1 MTTAALLI
9 TSRQE
14 LVLYQELW
22 AVYGRLAAGLA
33 DPQTDVT
40 GVADDGARAAAVTAA
55 LRELGLTLAP
65 HRASRDALHEDVT
78 AVWRESA
85 ILAAAA
91 AETNRRLQAAARQR
105 QQVVAAQLSR
115 MATGATATARY
126 RHASV

>member
-1 MTTAALLI
+1 MTTAALLA

-14 LVLYQELW
+14 LALYQELW

-33 DPQTDVT
+33 DPQADVT

-55 LRELGLTLAP
+55 LRELGATLAP
-65 HRASRDALHEDVT
+65 HRVSPDTLHADVT

-91 AETNRRLQAAARQR
+91 AETNRTLQAAARRR
-105 QQVVAAQLSR
+105 QEVVAAKLTR
-115 MATGATATARY
+115 IATGTTATARY
-126 RHASV
+126 RHASA